1 VNPSS
6 NALFDGVDYGL
17 MASYVAHS
25 KQKPAVQ
32 PKEDHIA

>member
-25 KQKPAVQ
+25 KQKPAVRS
-32 PKEDHIA
+32 KEDLMA